1 MYSKGE
7 TDNPAGLQI
16 APIESPAGVEVFDPI
31 ENARYVFL
39 TTESVSPTTVPPSQT
54 NWYAPVDTTIDVETS
69 QLTIP
74 EQFDIVVRDPEGTH
88 LRTVEDA
95 ADADI
100 SQLGLCILE
109 LTSTPIKFYVAGTGP
124 VSITRTDSGTEL
136 TFVDSSLA
144 LGARSLHKQP
154 GRTLT
159 TTDDPADL
167 MRTVSEFSAA
177 LKGTSP
183 ERTYPTLRGHPP
195 AVEVGESLDIPGG
208 SRRPETG
215 ITIEMPPTCSSIFTV
230 ASLAYFLG
238 ADLRPSESPRLVTE
252 DGFEYSLT
260 PEADESFSDVVA
272 DVLQHCFLLDC
283 ITRTEGIFPV
293 RLAAREFVEDVLD
306 IGLEF
311 GHLYDQPVA
320 ERVET
325 YLSVPMEQLEP
336 IRPEWRLTIDMPA
349 DPAYADCLPYLV
361 NELAIIRC
369 YEPGERPVPNS
380 TPLSEYNPDKKDPS
394 ETMESFVRGQAALAT
409 AETAHQADF
418 VRSEISLSRG
428 VDSSPTRSSSV
439 PQDDLFNIRDADTV
453 LHSYL
458 GDGIP
463 VGANKTSPQA
473 LKRQLS
479 LDDADNPEIGVII
492 VCNDSEMNEE
502 TEVED
507 IYTGSDLLRINGEV
521 RENLTVDE
529 LRDIFE
535 QDSNLVH
542 YIGHVDTRGLQC
554 ADGYLDTG
562 TLDTVGATTFVLN
575 GCRSFKQGSKLVEKG
590 AFGGLVT
597 LDDIGNSLATD
608 VGRNIAKLL
617 NAGWP
622 LDGALSVV
630 QDDALVGRD
639 YTVLGDGTTEIGISE
654 SRTPVM
660 FVIHPRRNDRDL
672 LSVFTFPTRSR
683 HLGTLYRPD
692 PEQEGLHYLA
702 GGEVGNY
709 ELQRETLETL
719 LGDVNVPVQFHN
731 ERSSSVVSLRWSP
744 DLSENMGVLDTL
756 AMEAEKPISDI
767 GRTAASRTWATG
779 SDDN

>member
-16 APIESPAGVEVFDPI
+16 ASIESPAGVEVFDPI

-39 TTESVSPTTVPPSQT
+39 TSESVSPTTVPPSQT

-100 SQLGLCILE
+100 PQLGLCILE

-136 TFVDSSLA
+136 AFVDSSLA

-215 ITIEMPPTCSSIFTV
+215 ITIEVPPTCSSIFTV

-293 RLAAREFVEDVLD
+293 RLAAREYVEDVLD

-380 TPLSEYNPDKKDPS
+380 TPLSEYNPEEKESS
-394 ETMESFVRGQAALAT
+394 ETMESFVRGHAALTT
-409 AETAHQADF
+409 AETTHQADF
-418 VRSEISLSRG
+418 VRSGISLSRG

-529 LRDIFE
+529 LRDVFE

-639 YTVLGDGTTEIGISE
+639 YTVLGDGTTQIST
-654 SRTPVM
+654 SDSGARTM
-660 FVIHPRRNDRDL
+660 YIIHRNSPEKYD
-672 LSVFTFPTRSR
+672 VEPYTFPTRSQN
-683 HLGTLYRPD
+683 LGSVYRPELESD
-692 PEQEGLHYLA
+692 GLHYLL
-702 GGEVGNY
+702 GGKIGSYCVSQQGVQNLFE
-709 ELQRETLETL
+709 RFAA
-719 LGDVNVPVQFHN
+719 PVTTKSKRQ
-731 ERSSSVVSLRWSP
+731 STVISLHWSDDLAYDLTP
-744 DLSENMGVLDTL
+744 LSESFEN
-756 AMEAEKPISDI
+756 
-767 GRTAASRTWATG
+767 
-779 SDDN
+779 

>member
-1 MYSKGE
+1 MHSMRE
-7 TDNPAGLQI
+7 NDNPAGLQV
-16 APIESPAGVEVFDPI
+16 APIESKEGVEIFDPI

-39 TTESVSPTTVPPSQT
+39 TSQSVSPTTVPPSQT
-54 NWYAPVDTTIDVETS
+54 QWYAPVDTTIDVDTS
-69 QLTIP
+69 QLMIP
-74 EQFDIVVRDPEGTH
+74 EQFDIVVRDSEGTH

-95 ADADI
+95 EDADI
-100 SQLGLCILE
+100 PQLGLCILE
-109 LTSTPIKFYVAGTGP
+109 MTSTPIKFYVAGTGP
-124 VSITRTDSGTEL
+124 VSISRTDSRTEIE
-136 TFVDSSLA
+136 FADSSLA
-144 LGARSLHKQP
+144 LGARSLHKRP

-159 TTDDPADL
+159 TTDDPTDL

-195 AVEVGESLDIPGG
+195 AVEIGTSLDIPGG

-215 ITIEMPPTCSSIFTV
+215 ITIEVPPTCRSIFAV

-238 ADLRPSESPRLVTE
+238 ADLRPSDSPRLITE
-252 DGFEYSLT
+252 DGFEHSLV
-260 PEADESFSDVVA
+260 PDADESFSDVVA

-293 RLAAREFVEDVLD
+293 RLAAREYAEEVLD
-306 IGLEF
+306 TGLEF
-311 GHLYDQPVA
+311 SQLYDQPVA
-320 ERVET
+320 ERVEA
-325 YLSVPMEQLEP
+325 YLSVPMAQLEP
-336 IRPEWRLTIDMPA
+336 VRPEWRLTVDMPA
-349 DPAYADCLPYLV
+349 DPAYADCLPYLA

-380 TPLSEYNPDKKDPS
+380 TPLLETNSAEKNTS
-394 ETMESFVRGQAALAT
+394 ETMESFVRGQAALNTGKAT
-409 AETAHQADF
+409 HQADF
-418 VRSEISLSRG
+418 VRSGSALSRG
-428 VDSSPTRSSSV
+428 ADSSLTRSSSV

-463 VGANKTSPQA
+463 VGANNVSPQA

-479 LDDADNPEIGVII
+479 IDDSDNPEIGVII
-492 VCNDSEMNEE
+492 VCNDSEMKEE
-502 TEVED
+502 TEVGD

-529 LRDIFE
+529 LRDVFE
-535 QDSNLVH
+535 QNSNLVH

-562 TLDTVGATTFVLN
+562 TLDTVRATTFVLN
-575 GCRSFKQGSKLVEKG
+575 GCRSFRQGSKLVEKG

-639 YTVLGDGTTEIGISE
+639 YTILGDGTTQISTPDFGAPTRYIIQQNSQEQYEVEPYTFPIRTKHLGSIYRSEFE
-654 SRTPVM
+654 SDGVHYLLGGKAGSYCVSRESIQEVFEKITTPVTTQ
-660 FVIHPRRNDRDL
+660 
-672 LSVFTFPTRSR
+672 S
-683 HLGTLYRPD
+683 
-692 PEQEGLHYLA
+692 
-702 GGEVGNY
+702 
-709 ELQRETLETL
+709 
-719 LGDVNVPVQFHN
+719 
-731 ERSSSVVSLRWSP
+731 ERQNTVVSLHWSG
-744 DLSENMGVLDTL
+744 EL
-756 AMEAEKPISDI
+756 AHDMRPLERSLAD
-767 GRTAASRTWATG
+767 
-779 SDDN
+779 